1 MFEVIVGLALLPAA
15 LVVGFYLL
23 AIGLGA
29 IWFLGGWLLA
39 LFGLVLLIGGADAGI
54 GFSCLGLGACWGL
67 VSAGPVAERY
77 GK

>member
-29 IWFLGGWLLA
+29 IWLLGGWLLA

-54 GFSCLGLGACWGL
+54 GITCLGLGAFWGL
-67 VSAGPVAERY
+67 YSAGAY
-77 GK
+77 AK